1 MTILEL
7 QKELQVMYEKLG
19 DIEVVVEDTSWT
31 GTDIYHYSIFEVK
44 EANVDGDTVVA
55 LTNN

>member
-1 MTILEL
+1 
-7 QKELQVMYEKLG
+7 MYEKHG

-31 GTDIYHYSIFEVK
+31 STDIYHYSIFEVK

>member
-1 MTILEL
+1 MTISEL
-7 QKELQVMYEKLG
+7 QNELQVMYEKHG

-31 GTDIYHYSIFEVK
+31 STDIYQYSIFEVK
-44 EANVDGDTVVA
+44 EANVDDNTVVA

>member
-7 QKELQVMYEKLG
+7 QKELQSMYEKHG

-31 GTDIYHYSIFEVK
+31 STDIYHYSIFEVK